1 MKDTTMKMFTLFSTA
16 FVPPIN
22 TLSNLE
28 RLVVIRAI
36 GSTTL
41 STLSSE
47 WSIDKVAFDIMN
59 YHSNNVWII
68 STIIIY
74 TYGYYKLYQI
84 THPRLGNIPVYDK
97 WSRVIKECL
106 FILFLVFSRDIQN
119 AT

>member
-1 MKDTTMKMFTLFSTA
+1 MKDTNMTMFTLLSTA
-16 FVPPIN
+16 FVPPMT

-28 RLVVIRAI
+28 RMVVIRAI

-74 TYGYYKLYQI
+74 TYGYYKLYKL
-84 THPRLGNIPVYDK
+84 THTRL
-97 WSRVIKECL
+97 
-106 FILFLVFSRDIQN
+106 
-119 AT
+119 